1 MYDVIIIGSGPAGLT
16 AAIYTSRANLK
27 TLVLAGERW
36 GGQLMLTTMLENFPG
51 FPDGIEGPELM
62 MRMRKQA
69 EKFGAEIVEQNFV
82 KGDFRKAPFPVHA
95 NGKVYKGKSVI
106 IATGADPEW
115 LGVKGE
121 EERIGRGVSTCAP
134 CDGMFF
140 RNKNIIVA
148 GGGDSA
154 MEEAIM
160 LTKFAKHVT
169 VLHRRDCFRASFA
182 MQEKAKSNPKISF
195 LLDSKIIEIAGDQKV
210 EKVIL
215 RSLLRS
221 FGAMAGKK
229 KSNEM
234 INVMHGKVISKDA
247 EKIIWEMPIDGIFVA
262 VGRSPN
268 SKVFQGITVDKRGYI
283 MVGDHM
289 ETNIDGVFVAG
300 DVHDR
305 SYRQAIAAAGFGCA
319 AGLEVSRWL
328 EEREPIDRCK

>member
-27 TLVLAGERW
+27 TLVFAGERW
-36 GGQLMLTTMLENFPG
+36 GGQLMLTTMLDNFPG
-51 FPDGIEGPELM
+51 FPDGVEGPDLM
-62 MRMRKQA
+62 MRIRKQA
-69 EKFGAEIVEQNFV
+69 EKFGAEIVEENFV
-82 KGDFRKAPFPVHA
+82 KGDFRKAPFLVHTA
-95 NGKVYKGKSVI
+95 TKEYRGKSVI

-115 LGVKGE
+115 LGVPGE
-121 EERIGRGVSTCAP
+121 RERIGRGVSTCAP

-169 VLHRRDCFRASFA
+169 VLHRRDSFRASFV

-195 LLDSKIIEIAGDQKV
+195 LLDTKIMEVSGDNKVERVKLESKIKNKD
-210 EKVIL
+210 L
-215 RSLLRS
+215 
-221 FGAMAGKK
+221 KK
-229 KSNEM
+229 M
-234 INVMHGKVISKDA
+234 INITDGKVVSEDR

-262 VGRSPN
+262 VGRCPN
-268 SKVFQGITVDKRGYI
+268 SKVFEGITIDKRGYI
-283 MVGDHM
+283 AVGDNM
-289 ETNIDGVFVAG
+289 RTNIDGVFVAG
-300 DVHDR
+300 DVQDKL
-305 SYRQAIAAAGFGCA
+305 YRQAIVAAGSGCA

-328 EEREPIDRCK
+328 ERREDR

>member
-27 TLVLAGERW
+27 TLVIAGERW

-51 FPDGIEGPELM
+51 FPDGVEGPELM

-69 EKFGAEIVEQNFV
+69 ERFGAEIVEENFV
-82 KGDFRKAPFPVHA
+82 KGDFRKAPFSIYA
-95 NGKVYKGKSVI
+95 GAKVYKGKSVI

-115 LGVKGE
+115 LGVPGE

-169 VLHRRDCFRASFA
+169 VLHRRDCFRASFV
-182 MQEKAKSNPKISF
+182 MQEKAKGNPKISF
-195 LLDSKIIEIAGDQKV
+195 LLDSKITEVAGEQKV
-210 EKVIL
+210 ESVKL
-215 RSLLRS
+215 ESKTKNKDL
-221 FGAMAGKK
+221 KK
-229 KSNEM
+229 MIEM
-234 INVMHGKVISKDA
+234 TNGKVVSKDA
-247 EKIIWEMPIDGIFVA
+247 ERIIWEMPIDGIFVA

-268 SKVFQGITVDKRGYI
+268 SKVFQGINVDKRGYI
-283 MVGDHM
+283 AVGDHM
-289 ETNIDGVFVAG
+289 STNIDGVFVAG
-300 DVHDR
+300 DVHDK

-319 AGLEVSRWL
+319 AGLEVARWL
-328 EEREPIDRCK
+328 EKAETIDRCK